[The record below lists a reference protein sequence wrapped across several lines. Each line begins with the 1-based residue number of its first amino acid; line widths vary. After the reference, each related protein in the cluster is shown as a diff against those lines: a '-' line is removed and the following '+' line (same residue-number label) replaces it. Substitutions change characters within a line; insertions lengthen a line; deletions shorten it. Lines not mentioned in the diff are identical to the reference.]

1 MVENEYGN
9 LNVMSKTFLGILTS
23 IAKRKSNPLVNY
35 LIKSSSSAFS
45 EKYRHLTLGLS
56 ESDISEYTEEEKEL
70 FKETISFT
78 PSGKK
83 MLSDNENK
91 CIIYRKYRQ
100 TGSIGSVLKQL
111 VEWDSR
117 LVKTDTVTDSLGNT
131 YLYDKNYK
139 FYFDNKKNLPIFF
152 DNDDW
157 IVSRKNIEYK
167 KTRFTD
173 AQYEELVNDL
183 KSELCKTFVIEEVS
197 GSDIVKFY
205 LVNNYSD
212 RYGKEGGTLFSS
224 CMRNNSNSEGIKFYS
239 ECPNVKMIIVKDDD
253 KILGRAMLF
262 KTNVGYFMDRRYY
275 VQDFINNM
283 MVQYAVSKKYNY
295 KTHNNYSD
303 NYSATVYN
311 YLTKKYDS
319 ITNFIM
325 HVEIPEKFD
334 GNFKYPYMDTFD
346 KLYPMDC
353 MISNY
358 YRYSP
363 KGYSYKIKSTS
374 METSSMGPE
383 IRRPIDGSTMSNSN
397 RSKCVRHNDFYVFEC
412 EELRFAK
419 DFEGKN
425 IPSVYMPNQSK
436 VNNYNI
442 DEVEKYNI
450 SKK

>member
-1 MVENEYGN
+1 MVENSYES
-9 LNVMSKTFLGILTS
+9 LNIMSKTFLGILSS
-23 IAKRKSNPLVNY
+23 IAKRRSNPLINY
-35 LIKSSSSAFS
+35 LIKSSSNAFS
-45 EKYRHLTLGLS
+45 EKYRHLSLGLS
-56 ESDISEYTEEEKEL
+56 ESDENEYTEEEKL
-70 FKETISFT
+70 QLKETISYT

-91 CIIYRKYRQ
+91 SIIYRKYRQ
-100 TGSIGSVLKQL
+100 TGSIGSILKQL

-117 LVKTDTVTDSLGNT
+117 LVKTDSVTDSLGNT

-139 FYFDNKKNLPIFF
+139 FYFDNKKNLPVFF
-152 DNDDW
+152 DNNDW
-157 IVSRKNIEYK
+157 VVSKKSIEYK

-197 GSDIVKFY
+197 GADIVKYY

-212 RYGKEGGTLFSS
+212 RYGKEGGTLFGS

-239 ECPNVKMIIVKDDD
+239 ECPNVKMIIVKDDNR
-253 KILGRAMLF
+253 ILGRAMLF

-283 MVQYAVSKKYNY
+283 MVQYAVSKRYHY

-303 NYSATVYN
+303 NYSVTAYN
-311 YLTKKYDS
+311 HLTKQYDS
-319 ITNFIM
+319 VSNFVM
-325 HVEIPEKFD
+325 HVNVPEKFD

-346 KLYPMDC
+346 KLYPIDC

-363 KGYSYKIKSTS
+363 KGYSYKIKSTDMNAS
-374 METSSMGPE
+374 FIGAE
-383 IRRPIDGSTMSNSN
+383 IRKPIGGNTVSNSHLP
-397 RSKCVRHNDFYVFEC
+397 KCLHYNDFNILVC
-412 EELRFAK
+412 EELPFAK
-419 DFEGKN
+419 DFKGN
-425 IPSVYMPNQSK
+425 YIPTTYMPNSSK
-436 VNNYNI
+436 VNNYNA
-442 DEVEKYNI
+442 DEVEEYLN